1 MKQGSERP
9 AGLIRFVARRLARAV
24 PLLLAAAALVFL
36 LLHLAPG
43 DPAAAY
49 LHPDIPPEVAEQVRR
64 EMGLGRPIHV
74 QFVHWLGALITG
86 DFGYSVSQGRPVAR
100 AIAGALPDTLLL
112 GGTALLLAF
121 GTGGALGIFQGLR
134 AGTAPDRVL
143 SAATL
148 IAYSVPAFWLA
159 LLLLLVFSAEPVRS
173 VLALPLTG
181 ATSVDHDLMGLAG
194 RILDRLRHLALPAAA
209 LSLGPAA
216 AVARHARSAVVEARE
231 ADHVRAARARG
242 LPEWEVARRHVV
254 RNALLPLAS
263 LLGLYLPRLLGGAVV
278 LEVIFSWA
286 GMGRLLY
293 RGVLARD
300 YPLVLAATLLF
311 SALVVIGSL
320 LADLLYAAVDPRVS
334 YRGRRG

>member
-1 MKQGSERP
+1 M
-9 AGLIRFVARRLARAV
+9 IRFAARRLLRAV
-24 PLLLAAAALVFL
+24 PLLLAAAVVVFL

-49 LHPDIPPEVAEQVRR
+49 LHPDIPPEVVEQVRR
-64 EMGLGRPIHV
+64 DMGLGRPIHV
-74 QFVHWLGALITG
+74 QLVHWLGAVLTG
-86 DFGYSVSQGRPVAR
+86 DLGYSVSQGQPVAR
-100 AIAGALPDTLLL
+100 AIAEAFPETLLL
-112 GGTALLLAF
+112 GGTALVISF
-121 GTGGALGIFQGLR
+121 GAGGALGAFQGLR
-134 AGTAPDRVL
+134 PWTPTDRTL
-143 SAATL
+143 TAATL
-148 IAYSVPAFWLA
+148 LAYSVPAFWLA
-159 LLLLLVFSAEPVRS
+159 LLLILVFSAEPVRS

-181 ATSVDHDLMGLAG
+181 ATSVDHDLLGLG
-194 RILDRLRHLALPAAA
+194 RRLLDRARHLVLPAAA

-242 LPEWEVARRHVV
+242 LPERVVARRHVV

-263 LLGLYLPRLLGGAVV
+263 LFGLYLPRLLGGAVV
-278 LEVIFSWA
+278 VEVIFAWA

-311 SALVVIGSL
+311 AALVVVGNL
-320 LADLLYAAVDPRVS
+320 LADLLYAAADPRVR
-334 YRGRRG
+334 YGGTRG